1 MSFSEWKES
10 TLNDIADITMGQ
22 SPKGEF
28 CNNNGEGVPL
38 LNGPTEFGEHHP
50 YPTQFTVDVK
60 KWARKGD
67 LLFCVRGSTT
77 GRMNW
82 ADRDYA
88 IGRGIAAIS
97 PKHDNTDRFIKCF
110 IEIKLPELLK
120 MATGSTFPNVSRNM
134 LIDLCKQVPEYGE
147 MIRINNFIRSI
158 EDKIDTNNQ
167 INKNIEEMAQA
178 IFKQWF
184 VDFEFPNED
193 GELYKSSGGELV
205 ESEFGMIPRG
215 WNVIELEEV
224 AKNIT
229 RGMTPKY
236 EDISS
241 IKVLN
246 QKVNKGK
253 ILEKQYF
260 KYLKEDSVIPD
271 EKYAYQWDILLN
283 SLGQGTLGRVH
294 LYKEITTDV
303 VVDQHISIIRCK
315 NPGWAFYIYNLL
327 DSSKYQTI
335 LEGLI
340 SGSTGM
346 LMLNISK
353 VRALK
358 IVKPSESLINKFE
371 EVLIGLYNKI
381 EINNCIS
388 EKLGLIRESLLP
400 KLMSGEIGVPLE

>member
-22 SPKGEF
+22 SPKGEL

-88 IGRGIAAIS
+88 IGRGIASIS

-120 MATGSTFPNVSRNM
+120 MATGSTFPNVSRSM

-147 MIRINNFIRSI
+147 MIKINNFIRSI
-158 EDKIDTNNQ
+158 EDKIETNNQ

-184 VDFEFPNED
+184 VDFEFPDED
-193 GELYKSSGGELV
+193 GEPYKSSGGEMV
-205 ESEFGMIPRG
+205 ESELGMIPKG
-215 WNVIELEEV
+215 WKIKNLGELCEIITKSEKPFENPEKIYEHFSLPACDEGKLPVIEMGKNISSNKYKINNDCILISKLNPSTKRIWGPLCNSENAICSTEFIVFKPYDTNIKPFCYEVINCDRFTEFLLANVTGSTGSRQRVQPKNTLNFKVLVSETNLIEDFCNVIKSIHEKIKL
-224 AKNIT
+224 NIQ
-229 RGMTPKY
+229 
-236 EDISS
+236 E
-241 IKVLN
+241 
-246 QKVNKGK
+246 GK
-253 ILEKQYF
+253 ILK
-260 KYLKEDSVIPD
+260 DTRD
-271 EKYAYQWDILLN
+271 
-283 SLGQGTLGRVH
+283 T
-294 LYKEITTDV
+294 
-303 VVDQHISIIRCK
+303 
-315 NPGWAFYIYNLL
+315 
-327 DSSKYQTI
+327 
-335 LEGLI
+335 
-340 SGSTGM
+340 
-346 LMLNISK
+346 
-353 VRALK
+353 
-358 IVKPSESLINKFE
+358 
-371 EVLIGLYNKI
+371 
-381 EINNCIS
+381 
-388 EKLGLIRESLLP
+388 LLP
-400 KLMSGEIGVPLE
+400 KLMSGEIRVPV